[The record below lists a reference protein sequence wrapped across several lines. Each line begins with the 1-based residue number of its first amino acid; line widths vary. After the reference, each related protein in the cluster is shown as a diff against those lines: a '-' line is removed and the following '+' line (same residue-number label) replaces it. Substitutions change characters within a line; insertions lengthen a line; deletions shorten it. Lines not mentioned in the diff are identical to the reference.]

1 MQQLLAFIEQ
11 RLHLIVF
18 ALLQVICGFLI
29 FSLNPFQQAS
39 FTQAATAVTAGGN
52 KISSDVNAYFDLKY
66 QNELLQDQIATQFQN
81 STIGTLLV
89 AGDTI
94 TLKDTSRRPLYDAV
108 PAQVVY
114 NTTFKAN
121 NVFVINKGKN
131 HGIQKN
137 MGVIS
142 SEGLAG
148 LVLQSTANYSTVM
161 SLLNTNM
168 TVIPNINGMDYYT
181 KLLWT
186 NEAPNKMRISGI
198 NKLEK
203 LKIGD
208 KVKTGKSSMLFP
220 AGISL
225 GKITKLNKKP
235 KSQYYE
241 TEIQTATNFRSLEYV
256 FVIINRDIEEMEA
269 LITEND

>member
-18 ALLQVICGFLI
+18 ALLQVFCGFLV

-39 FTQAATAVTAGGN
+39 FTQAANSVTDAGN
-52 KISSDVNAYFDLKY
+52 TMSSTVSDYFDLKY
-66 QNELLQDQIATQFQN
+66 QNELLQNQIATQFQN

-89 AGDTI
+89 SGDTI
-94 TLKDTSRRPLYDAV
+94 ELKDTSRKSLYDV
-108 PAQVVY
+108 IPAQVVY
-114 NTTFKAN
+114 NTTYKAN
-121 NVFVINKGKN
+121 NVFVINKGGN
-131 HGIQKN
+131 HGIHKN

-148 LVLQSTANYSTVM
+148 LVLKSTTNYSIVM

-168 TVIPNINGMDYYT
+168 TVIPNIHGMEYYT
-181 KLLWT
+181 KLLWV
-186 NEAPNKMRISGI
+186 NEAPNVMRISGI

-208 KVKTGKSSMLFP
+208 EVKTGKSSMLYP
-220 AGISL
+220 SGISL
-225 GKITKLNKKP
+225 GRITKLDKNP

-241 TEIQTATNFRSLEYV
+241 TEIETATNFRSLEYV
-256 FVIINRDIEEMEA
+256 FVIINRDIDQMEA
-269 LITEND
+269 LISDND

>member
-18 ALLQVICGFLI
+18 ALLQVICGFLV
-29 FSLNPFQQAS
+29 FRLNPFQQAS
-39 FTQAATAVTAGGN
+39 FTQSANSVTDATN
-52 KISSDVNAYFDLKY
+52 NISSEVSAYFDLKY
-66 QNELLQDQIATQFQN
+66 QNKLLQDQVANQFKN

-89 AGDTI
+89 SGDTI
-94 TLKDTSRRPLYDAV
+94 ALKDTSRKSLYDV
-108 PAQVVY
+108 IPAQVVY

-121 NVFVINKGKN
+121 NVFVINKGQN
-131 HGIQKN
+131 HGIKKN

-148 LVLQSTANYSTVM
+148 IVLQSTANYSTVM

-168 TVIPNINGMDYYT
+168 TVIPNINGMEYYT
-181 KLLWT
+181 KLLWI
-186 NEAPNKMRISGI
+186 NEAPNVMHISGI

-208 KVKTGKSSMLFP
+208 EVKTGKSSMLFP
-220 AGISL
+220 SGLSL
-225 GKITKLNKKP
+225 GTITKLDKNP

-241 TEIQTATNFRSLEYV
+241 TEIATATNFRSLEYV
-256 FVIINRDIEEMEA
+256 FVIINRDIEQMES
-269 LITEND
+269 LISDND

>member
-29 FSLNPFQQAS
+29 FQLNPSQQAA
-39 FTQAATAVTAGGN
+39 FMQTATAVTANSN
-52 KISSDVNAYFDLKY
+52 KLSSDVTMYFDLKH
-66 QNELLQDQIATQFQN
+66 QNMLLQDQVANKFKK
-81 STIGTLLV
+81 SDLGTLLV
-89 AGDTI
+89 GEDTI
-94 TLKDTSRRPLYDAV
+94 TLKDTNRRSLYDVV

-121 NVFVINKGKN
+121 NVFVINKGGN
-131 HGIQKN
+131 HGVRKN

-168 TVIPNINGMDYYT
+168 TVIPNINGMEYYT
-181 KLLWT
+181 KLLWE
-186 NEAPNKMRISGI
+186 NDNPNTMSISGI
-198 NKLEK
+198 NKLEDVK
-203 LKIGD
+203 LGD
-208 KVKTGKSSMLFP
+208 MVKTGKSSMLFP
-220 AGISL
+220 SGISI
-225 GKITKLNKKP
+225 GTITKLDKNP
-235 KSQYYE
+235 SSQYYD
-241 TEIQTATNFRSLEYV
+241 TEIKTATNFRSLEYV
-256 FVIINRDIEEMEA
+256 YIIINRDIDQMES
-269 LITEND
+269 LIPEND